1 MGHPSHSVDC
11 ASLNDALRLPLI
23 CESDLSTPNLST
35 SNLVAPEDC
44 LKPLDRP
51 QVLNWLGENV
61 PEKRLNHILRVEE
74 TAVELAEHHNLDW
87 ERAAQAGLLH
97 DLAKYFKPK
106 RLLELAKS
114 DGLELDPMDEINP
127 HLLHADV
134 GAIVARDQF
143 GVCDAEVLAAVRNH
157 TLGRAGMSLLSCVV
171 FLADSI
177 EPGRGDTTEL
187 NELRKLSYKNLHR
200 AVLQTCEDSMRSLFM
215 SRSLVHPRVLQT
227 RNWALQMAQQSTKS
241 AKPKLSSA

>member
-11 ASLNDALRLPLI
+11 GFLNDALHLPLI
-23 CESDLSTPNLST
+23 CESDLSAQTL
-35 SNLVAPEDC
+35 AAEKKI
-44 LKPLDRP
+44 LKPLDRQ
-51 QVLNWLGENV
+51 QVLNWLGANV

-74 TAVELAEHHNLDW
+74 TAIKLAQHYDLDW

-106 RLLELAKS
+106 RLLELAKA

-134 GAIVARDQF
+134 GAIVARDEF
-143 GVCDAEVLAAVRNH
+143 GVCDIEVLAAIRNH

-177 EPGRGDTTEL
+177 EPGRGDTIEL
-187 NELRKLSYKNLHR
+187 NELRKLSHKNLYH
-200 AVLQTCEDSMRSLFM
+200 AVLQTCEDSMRSLFAN
-215 SRSLVHPRVLQT
+215 RSLVHPRVLQT

-241 AKPKLSSA
+241 DKPKLSSA

>member
-11 ASLNDALRLPLI
+11 GSLNDPLRLPLI
-23 CESDLSTPNLST
+23 CEFELSTQPLP
-35 SNLVAPEDC
+35 AQRDP
-44 LKPLDRP
+44 LKPLDR
-51 QVLNWLGENV
+51 QEVLNWLNENV

-74 TAVELAEHHNLDW
+74 TAIKLAQYHDLDW

-106 RLLELAKS
+106 RLLELAKA
-114 DGLELDPMDEINP
+114 DGLDIDPMDEINP

-134 GAIVARDQF
+134 GAIVARDEF

-157 TLGRAGMSLLSCVV
+157 TLGRAEMSLLSCVV

-177 EPGRGDTTEL
+177 EPGRGNTTEL
-187 NELRKLSYKNLHR
+187 NELRKLSRKNLYR
-200 AVLQTCEDSMRSLFM
+200 AVLQTCEDSMRSLFA

-227 RNWALQMAQQSTKS
+227 RNWALQMAQQSIKGD
-241 AKPKLSSA
+241 KPKLSSA

>member
-11 ASLNDALRLPLI
+11 GSLNDALRLPPI
-23 CESDLSTPNLST
+23 CESELSTQPLP
-35 SNLVAPEDC
+35 AQRDP
-44 LKPLDRP
+44 LKPLDR
-51 QVLNWLGENV
+51 QEVLNWLSENV

-74 TAVELAEHHNLDW
+74 TAIKLAQYHDLDQ

-106 RLLELAKS
+106 RLLELAKA
-114 DGLELDPMDEINP
+114 DGLDIDPMDEINP

-134 GAIVARDQF
+134 GAIVARDEF

-157 TLGRAGMSLLSCVV
+157 TLGRAEMSLLSCVV

-177 EPGRGDTTEL
+177 EPGRGNTTEL
-187 NELRKLSYKNLHR
+187 NELRKLSRKNLYR
-200 AVLQTCEDSMRSLFM
+200 AVLQTCEDSMRSLFA

-227 RNWALQMAQQSTKS
+227 RNWALQMAQQSIKGD
-241 AKPKLSSA
+241 KPKLSSA

>member
-11 ASLNDALRLPLI
+11 GSLNDAQRLPLI
-23 CESDLSTPNLST
+23 CESDLSTQPLPAQRDS
-35 SNLVAPEDC
+35 
-44 LKPLDRP
+44 LKPLNRQ
-51 QVLNWLGENV
+51 QVLNWLSENV
-61 PEKRLNHILRVEE
+61 PEKRLNHVLRVEE
-74 TAVELAEHHNLDW
+74 TAVKLAQYHDLDW

-106 RLLELAKS
+106 RLLELAKA
-114 DGLELDPMDEINP
+114 DGLDIDPMDEINP

-134 GAIVARDQF
+134 GAIVARDEF

-157 TLGRAGMSLLSCVV
+157 TLGRAEMSLLSCVV
-171 FLADSI
+171 FLADSM

-187 NELRKLSYKNLHR
+187 NELRKLSRKNLYR
-200 AVLQTCEDSMRSLFM
+200 AVLQTCEDSMRSLFA

-227 RNWALQMAQQSTKS
+227 RNWALQMAQQSIKGD
-241 AKPKLSSA
+241 KPKLSSA

>member
-11 ASLNDALRLPLI
+11 GSLNDALRLPLI
-23 CESDLSTPNLST
+23 CEFELSNQPLP
-35 SNLVAPEDC
+35 AQRDP
-44 LKPLDRP
+44 LKPLDR
-51 QVLNWLGENV
+51 QEVLNWLNENV

-74 TAVELAEHHNLDW
+74 TAIKLAQYHDLDR

-106 RLLELAKS
+106 RLLELAKA
-114 DGLELDPMDEINP
+114 DGLDIDPMDEINP

-134 GAIVARDQF
+134 GAIVARDEF

-157 TLGRAGMSLLSCVV
+157 TLGRAEMSLLSCVV

-177 EPGRGDTTEL
+177 EPGRGNTTEL
-187 NELRKLSYKNLHR
+187 NELRKLSRKNLYR
-200 AVLQTCEDSMRSLFM
+200 AVLQTCEDSMRSLFA

-227 RNWALQMAQQSTKS
+227 RNWALQMAQQSIKGD
-241 AKPKLSSA
+241 KPKLSSA

>member
-11 ASLNDALRLPLI
+11 GSLNDALHLPLT
-23 CESDLSTPNLST
+23 CESDLPAQPLSTPAN
-35 SNLVAPEDC
+35 A
-44 LKPLDRP
+44 LKLLDRK
-51 QVLNWLGENV
+51 QVLKWLSENV

-74 TAVELAEHHNLDW
+74 TAIKLAQYHGLDW

-106 RLLELAKS
+106 RLLESAKA
-114 DGLELDPMDEINP
+114 DGLALDPMDEINP

-134 GAIVARDQF
+134 GAIVARDEF
-143 GVCDAEVLAAVRNH
+143 GVVDAEVLAAIRNH
-157 TLGRAGMSLLSCVV
+157 TLGRAGMSLVSCVV

-187 NELRKLSYKNLHR
+187 NELRRLSRKNLYR
-200 AVLQTCEDSMRSLFM
+200 AVLQTCEDSMRSLFA
-215 SRSLVHPRVLQT
+215 RQALVHPRVLQT
-227 RNWALQMAQQSTKS
+227 RNWALQMTQQSAKS
-241 AKPKLSSA
+241 DKPKLSSA

>member
-11 ASLNDALRLPLI
+11 GSLNDAQRLPLI
-23 CESDLSTPNLST
+23 CESDLSTQPLPAQRDS
-35 SNLVAPEDC
+35 
-44 LKPLDRP
+44 LKPLNRQ
-51 QVLNWLGENV
+51 QVLNWLSENV

-74 TAVELAEHHNLDW
+74 TAVKLAQYHDLDW

-106 RLLELAKS
+106 RLLELAKA
-114 DGLELDPMDEINP
+114 DGLDIDPMDEINP

-134 GAIVARDQF
+134 GAIVARDEF

-157 TLGRAGMSLLSCVV
+157 TLGRAEMSLLSCVV
-171 FLADSI
+171 FLADSM

-187 NELRKLSYKNLHR
+187 NELRKLSRKNLYR
-200 AVLQTCEDSMRSLFM
+200 AVLQTCEDSMRSLFA

-227 RNWALQMAQQSTKS
+227 RNWALQMAQQSIKGD
-241 AKPKLSSA
+241 KPKLSSA